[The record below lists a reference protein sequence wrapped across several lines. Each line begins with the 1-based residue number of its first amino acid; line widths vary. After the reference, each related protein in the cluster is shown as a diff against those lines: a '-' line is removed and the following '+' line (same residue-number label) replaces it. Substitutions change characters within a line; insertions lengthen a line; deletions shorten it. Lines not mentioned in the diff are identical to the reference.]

1 MRLIRAWLWRAAEL
15 FQKDR
20 RERELADEIE
30 SHLRLH
36 TEDNV
41 RRGMSPEAARRS
53 AVLQLGNPEAMKER
67 YRDQRG
73 VPLFDHLMQDIRY
86 AGRTIRRSPGVT
98 ALALVTVAVG
108 VSGPTLMFSM
118 AKAWILDPLPF
129 TQPGT
134 LLDVRNLDSV
144 SGTAGSIN
152 PADFLDWRR
161 SAQSLEDLA
170 AYRQGQIRLTGGD
183 RAERVRGVE
192 TTPDFFRLLGVSAAM
207 GRLFDARDGTAGAPN
222 VVVVSHAMWREYLAS
237 DPAIVGRTLGLDG
250 VDHTVVGVLPE
261 AFQFTLVGRASVWRV
276 LTFTPEQAVNRR
288 PRSLIGLGR
297 LRQGFTLEQ
306 ARSELLR
313 VTGDLAKQ
321 YPETNGRRSV
331 HVVRLADE
339 IRRHH
344 DLGFLIPV
352 LFAMVGCV
360 LLVAC
365 VNVTNVMLA
374 RASTRRQ
381 EMAIRLALG
390 ASRGRIV
397 RQWLVE
403 HVLLFVA
410 ASAIGAGLAVW
421 GTAWVTESIPAD
433 NRQFLRNYAVLSV
446 DRTVLFF
453 ALAVG
458 VGCGVM
464 FGWLPA
470 WLSVQG
476 DVNQDLRDGTA
487 RGTTGKSGTRVR
499 TALVVCEVA
508 FALALLVS
516 SGLLVATSRNIS
528 RVDVGFER
536 RNLLTFQLS
545 LDPGRYE
552 SDAAIRG
559 FYDRLTADLASRP
572 GVTATAAGSLV
583 PFGTEGRGAELFVD
597 GEPETVPSETP
608 FTSLSQVTPGYET
621 ALRLRLR
628 RGRLLNA
635 ADGADAPK
643 VVLINE
649 TLAMR
654 HLAGREPLGQ
664 RLRLG
669 RQSADLWTVVGIVGD
684 VKNYET
690 VDAPEPQAY
699 VPSAQRPSRHMTVV
713 VRSTGAPML
722 LAGTVRSAVAGLD
735 PAEPISELFTME
747 GLIRRVTGPFQT
759 ISTFVTFLGAVT
771 LLLAGVGV
779 YGVISYTFAQRTREI
794 GIRMAL
800 GASRAAVAGLVL
812 KQTRTFMIAGVLPGL
827 VLAWGLGHALKA
839 MLVGVTPADWRLYAG
854 MTLLLTVVA
863 LLAAVAPARRVTT
876 IDPMTALRCE

>member
-1 MRLIRAWLWRAAEL
+1 VAEL
-15 FQKDR
+15 LQKDR
-20 RERELADEIE
+20 RERDLADEIE

-41 RRGMSPEAARRS
+41 RRGMSPEAARRA
-53 AVLQLGNPEAMKER
+53 AVLQLGNPESMKER

-73 VPLFDHLMQDIRY
+73 LPLLDHLMQDLRY
-86 AGRTIRRSPGVT
+86 AGRTLRRSPGVT

-108 VSGPTLMFSM
+108 VAGPTVMFSM

-129 TQPGT
+129 AQPDT

-144 SGTAGSIN
+144 SGSAGAIN
-152 PADFLDWRR
+152 PADFLDMKRG
-161 SAQSLEDLA
+161 AQSLEGLA
-170 AYRQGQIRLTGGD
+170 AYRQGQFRLTGGD
-183 RAERVRGVE
+183 RAERVRGVQA
-192 TTPDFFRLLGVSAAM
+192 TPEFFRLLGVPAAM
-207 GRLFDARDGTAGAPN
+207 GRVFDVRDGTPGAPK
-222 VVVVSHAMWREYLAS
+222 VVVISHAMWREYFAS
-237 DPAIVGRTLGLDG
+237 DPAIIGRGLRLNG
-250 VDHTVVGVLPE
+250 NDHAVVGVLPDT
-261 AFQFTLVGRASVWRV
+261 FQFTLVGRASVWTV
-276 LTFTPEQAVNRR
+276 LEFTAEQAANRR
-288 PRSLIGLGR
+288 PRSVIGLGR
-297 LRQGFTLEQ
+297 LRQGFTQEQ

-313 VTGDLAKQ
+313 ITADLSKQ
-321 YPETNGRRSV
+321 YPETNARRSV
-331 HVVRLADE
+331 RVFRLADE
-339 IRRHH
+339 VRRHH

-365 VNVTNVMLA
+365 VNITNVMLA

-381 EMAIRLALG
+381 EMAVRLALG
-390 ASRGRIV
+390 ASSGRIV

-403 HVLLFVA
+403 HVLLFVV
-410 ASAIGAGLAVW
+410 ASAIGAALAAW
-421 GTAWVTESIPAD
+421 GTAWITQAIPAD
-433 NRQFLRNYAVLSV
+433 NRQYLRNYAVLPV

-470 WLSVQG
+470 WLGVHG
-476 DVNQDLRDGTA
+476 DVNHDLRDGTA
-487 RGTTGKSGTRVR
+487 RGTTTKSGTRVR

-508 FALALLVS
+508 LSLALLVS
-516 SGLLVATSRNIS
+516 AGLLVVTSRNIS
-528 RVDVGFER
+528 RVDVGFEP

-545 LDPGRYE
+545 LDPLRY
-552 SDAAIRG
+552 DTDGAIRG
-559 FYDRLTADLASRP
+559 FYGRLTADLASRP
-572 GVTATAAGSLV
+572 GVIATAAGSLV

-597 GEPETVPSETP
+597 GEADPVPSQTP
-608 FTSLSQVTPGYET
+608 STALSQVTPGYET
-621 ALRLRLR
+621 ALGLRLR

-635 ADGADAPK
+635 ADDADTPK

-649 TLAMR
+649 TLAVR

-669 RQSADLWTVVGIVGD
+669 RQSTDLWTVVGIVGD

-690 VDAPEPQAY
+690 VDAPEPQVY
-699 VPSAQRPSRHMTVV
+699 IPSAQRPSQQMTVV
-713 VRSTGAPML
+713 VRSTGDPML
-722 LAGTVRSAVAGLD
+722 LAGTIRSSVASLD
-735 PAEPISELFTME
+735 PAEPISELLTME
-747 GLIRRVTGPFQT
+747 GRIRRVTGPFQVM
-759 ISTFVTFLGAVT
+759 SAFVTFFGAVT

-800 GASRAAVAGLVL
+800 GASRAAVLGLVL
-812 KQTRTFMIAGVLPGL
+812 KQIRTFLVGGVLPGL

-839 MLVGVTPADWRLYAG
+839 MLVGVTPTDWRLYAG
-854 MTLLLTVVA
+854 MTLVLTVVA

>member
-1 MRLIRAWLWRAAEL
+1 MRRFRAWLWRVAEL
-15 FQKDR
+15 FRRDR

-36 TEDNV
+36 TDDYV
-41 RRGMSPEAARRS
+41 SRGMSPEAARRA
-53 AVLQLGNPEAMKER
+53 AVLQLGNPESMKER

-73 VPLFDHLMQDIRY
+73 LPLLDHLMQDVRY
-86 AGRTIRRSPGVT
+86 AGRVLRRTPGVT

-108 VSGPTLMFSM
+108 VAGPTVMFSM

-129 TQPGT
+129 AEPDT

-144 SGTAGSIN
+144 SGGAGSIN
-152 PADFLDWRR
+152 PADFLDWQRG
-161 SAQSLEDLA
+161 AQSIEHLS
-170 AYRQGQIRLTGGD
+170 AYRQGQFRLTGGD

-192 TTPDFFRLLGVSAAM
+192 TTPGFFRLLGVSAAM
-207 GRLFDARDGTAGAPN
+207 GRVLDVTDGTAGAPK
-222 VVVVSHAMWREYLAS
+222 VVVISHAMWREYFAA
-237 DPAIVGRTLGLDG
+237 DPAIVGRTLRLDG
-250 VDHTVVGVLPE
+250 NDHVVVGVLPE
-261 AFQFTLVGRASVWRV
+261 AFQFTLVGRASVWKV
-276 LTFTPEQAVNRR
+276 LTFTPEQSINRR
-288 PRSLIGLGR
+288 PRSVIGLGR
-297 LRQGFTLEQ
+297 LRQGSTVEQ

-313 VTGDLAKQ
+313 IAEELSKR
-321 YPETNGRRSV
+321 YPETNARRSV
-331 HVVRLADE
+331 RVLRLADE

-381 EMAIRLALG
+381 EMAVRLALG

-403 HVLLFVA
+403 HVLLFVV
-410 ASAIGAGLAVW
+410 ASAIGAGLAVY
-421 GTAWVTESIPAD
+421 GTAWITQSIPAD
-433 NRQFLRNYAVLSV
+433 NRQYLRNYAVLSV
-446 DRTVLFF
+446 DRMVLFF

-470 WLSVQG
+470 WLGVQS
-476 DVNQDLRDGTA
+476 DVNNDLRDGAA
-487 RGTTGKSGTRVR
+487 RATTSRSGTRVR

-508 FALALLVS
+508 LALALLIS
-516 SGLLVATSRNIS
+516 SGLLVASARNVS
-528 RVDVGFER
+528 RVDVGFEPR
-536 RNLLTFQLS
+536 HLLTFHLA
-545 LDPGRYE
+545 LDPVRYG

-559 FYDRLTADLASRP
+559 FYDQLTADLASRP

-583 PFGTEGRGAELFVD
+583 PFGTEGRGAELFID
-597 GEPETVPSETP
+597 GEPETVPAETP
-608 FTSLSQVTPGYET
+608 FTSMSQVTPGYET
-621 ALRLRLR
+621 TLRLQLR
-628 RGRLLNA
+628 RGRLLSA

-649 TLAMR
+649 TLSAR
-654 HLAGREPLGQ
+654 HFAGRDPLGQ

-690 VDAPEPQAY
+690 VDAPEPQVY
-699 VPSAQRPSRHMTVV
+699 VPSAQRPSRQMTVV
-713 VRSTGAPML
+713 VRSSGDPML
-722 LAGTVRSAVAGLD
+722 LAGTIRNSVAALD

-747 GLIRRVTGPFQT
+747 NLIRRVTGPYQT
-759 ISTFVTFLGAVT
+759 TSTFVTFFGAVT

-779 YGVISYTFAQRTREI
+779 YGVISYSFALRTREI

-800 GASRAAVAGLVL
+800 GATRAAVAVLVL
-812 KQTRTFMIAGVLPGL
+812 KQARTFMIAGVLPGL
-827 VLAWGLGHALKA
+827 VLAWVLGQALEA
-839 MLVGVTPADWRLYAG
+839 FLVGVTPTDWRLYAG
-854 MTLLLTVVA
+854 MTLVLTMVA
-863 LLAAVAPARRVTT
+863 LLAALAPARRVTT